1 MVNAILFVDS
11 DTDIFGVVNE
21 VWGGEGRRG
30 IPDLGTN
37 SNYIQTLTRLYHKG
51 EG

>member
-21 VWGGEGRRG
+21 VWGGERG
-30 IPDLGTN
+30 EEYQI
-37 SNYIQTLTRLYHKG
+37 
-51 EG
+51 

>member
-21 VWGGEGRRG
+21 VWGGG
-30 IPDLGTN
+30 
-37 SNYIQTLTRLYHKG
+37 G
-51 EG
+51 EEYQI

>member
-21 VWGGEGRRG
+21 VWGGEGGG

-37 SNYIQTLTRLYHKG
+37 SNYIQTSTRLYHKG